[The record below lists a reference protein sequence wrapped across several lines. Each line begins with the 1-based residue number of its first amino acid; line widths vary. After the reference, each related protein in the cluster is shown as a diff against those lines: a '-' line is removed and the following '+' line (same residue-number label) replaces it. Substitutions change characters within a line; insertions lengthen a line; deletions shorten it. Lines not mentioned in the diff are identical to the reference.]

1 MNYSTTNGLYF
12 RISND
17 TADPY
22 IMQCCINKNKKLLE
36 KKFFENDMLCSW
48 SSKISADFTGDSN
61 YIIGFPGNNKRQRKF
76 HEKMVYI
83 SCSIGIDSI

>member
-36 KKFFENDMLCSW
+36 KKFFENDMLC
-48 SSKISADFTGDSN
+48 
-61 YIIGFPGNNKRQRKF
+61 
-76 HEKMVYI
+76 
-83 SCSIGIDSI
+83 

>member
-36 KKFFENDMLCSW
+36 DVKKAVEDNALC
-48 SSKISADFTGDSN
+48 
-61 YIIGFPGNNKRQRKF
+61 
-76 HEKMVYI
+76 
-83 SCSIGIDSI
+83 